1 MDTVKKCPKK
11 DNLQGLSIEIKQN
24 DRLSQNGLQQNNK
37 LTKTQTFTQKTKLE
51 ITHKLESI

>member
-1 MDTVKKCPKK
+1 MSKK

-37 LTKTQTFTQKTKLE
+37 LTKNTDIHTE
-51 ITHKLESI
+51 D